1 LPKVKNKAEI
11 KGYLLKPF
19 LFTSGLMNL
28 HLQRGF
34 HDFSKALPPLLG
46 RLPNIEIKAVT
57 KTLKDKYKEKLTL
70 SVYLAFSQHPSLF
83 SSVKKL

>member
-1 LPKVKNKAEI
+1 MPKVKNKAEI

-34 HDFSKALPPLLG
+34 HDLSKALPPLLG

-57 KTLKDKYKEKLTL
+57 KTLKKKKDYILMKNVKDLL
-70 SVYLAFSQHPSLF
+70 SLKHS
-83 SSVKKL
+83 